1 MNLKILRT
9 SNKRVLEEI
18 QKKLESASQLR
29 VGWFS
34 SAKYF
39 NEGNGRN
46 YDGYV
51 AHIAYVN
58 EFGLKTPQGNYVPP
72 RPFMRPAAK
81 DNAGNWG
88 ALFARDI
95 KNKSVKDSLD
105 RLGLKVEGDIRK
117 SITAVWQPCLA
128 PITLYNR
135 LKKQGIYHVKTK
147 DYKERVMNT
156 QTPTVPEFL
165 HSRLNKKG
173 VHHRGSKIMN
183 PQSNSGQKEI
193 ILKEAKIWQKV
204 EQVYNSR
211 QPIAKPLID
220 TGYMIESITHEV
232 D

>member
-9 SNKRVLEEI
+9 SNKRALEEI
-18 QKKLESASQLR
+18 QKKLESATQLR

-39 NEGNGRN
+39 NEGDGRN

-72 RPFMRPAAK
+72 RPFMRPAARN
-81 DNAGNWG
+81 NAGNWG

-117 SITAVWQPCLA
+117 SITAVWQPSLA

-147 DYKERVMNT
+147 DYKERGKN
-156 QTPTVPEFL
+156 
-165 HSRLNKKG
+165 
-173 VHHRGSKIMN
+173 
-183 PQSNSGQKEI
+183 EI
-193 ILKEAKIWQKV
+193 IIKKSAIWQKV
-204 EQVYNSR
+204 AAVHNSR

-220 TGYMIESITHEV
+220 TGYMIASITHEV
-232 D
+232 N